1 MTTQSRYLRAQ
12 NEADTM
18 LELLREIVAPFEAES
33 DDVLSM
39 RHHQA
44 VKIEFRTGELL
55 MAAVIAARAII
66 ARIDAPDAAA

>member
-18 LELLREIVAPFEAES
+18 LGLLREIVAPFKGFS
-33 DDVLSM
+33 DDALGRALV
-39 RHHQA
+39 QA
-44 VKIEFRTGELL
+44 EGRADPEQAEDVARIVK
-55 MAAVIAARAII
+55 ARAII